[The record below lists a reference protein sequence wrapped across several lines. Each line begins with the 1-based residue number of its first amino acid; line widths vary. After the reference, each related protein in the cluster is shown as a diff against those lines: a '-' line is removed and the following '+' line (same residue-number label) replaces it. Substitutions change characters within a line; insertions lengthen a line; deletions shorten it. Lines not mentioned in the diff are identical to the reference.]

1 MAKTELSKRQ
11 ELVYNYLKKTMSGS
25 VPPTVRQIC
34 EATGISST
42 STVHAALSELE
53 EKGYITRDAKSSR
66 SIRLVGTENT
76 SMVPV
81 IGRITAGKPILA
93 VEEIEGFI
101 PYPINHER
109 SESLFALNVVGL
121 SMRDAG
127 ILDGDIIIADREL
140 ESRDG
145 DIVVALMEDEATV
158 KRLVKKQGKKP
169 YLMPENPD
177 YDPIYPEYMEILGRV
192 VGSYRKYH

>member
-1 MAKTELSKRQ
+1 MAKTELSRRQ

-109 SESLFALNVVGL
+109 SESLFALSVVGL

-192 VGSYRKYH
+192 IGSYRKYH

>member
-1 MAKTELSKRQ
+1 M
-11 ELVYNYLKKTMSGS
+11 VYNYLKKTMSGS

-109 SESLFALNVVGL
+109 SESLFALSVVGL

-177 YDPIYPEYMEILGRV
+177 YSPIYSEDPHVLGKV
-192 VGSYRKYH
+192 IGCFRKY